1 MRDEMKRN
9 KKLQHEI
16 ARATGYDYSSRE
28 ARERTAANL
37 FAKARIARAPAERDW
52 ETYNDYYNFIHDA
65 SDEMRRSYEEKGLEF
80 DPAVIPDPYI
90 AVETQIQTTV
100 PQPEFR
106 GRDDDKD
113 SEKAKKR
120 EYAVRFVCENNR
132 MDDMNTSNER
142 RLVKLGDAF
151 WKVYWDPTMKAG
163 LDEGDIRIE
172 DVPVEAVYVDP
183 ACREKGMQAG
193 QYVIHLYRMHKVR
206 FCNCYAK
213 ELQKLGIE
221 PDEVMSTDYSSE
233 LKLFDMTS
241 GVNDEEDTVTVLE
254 HWFKQPFP
262 VTVQGRRIEAGTV
275 ACSILVGGKEIK
287 YIPQYWENTGRQ
299 NHLFPF
305 VHYWRIRDENQF
317 YNKSELFAIKDM
329 VDAADRKLGMAI
341 GNDAMVSNDIILAEQ
356 GAFADGSG
364 PSNEPGAVWEL
375 KQGKVNA
382 VRRLGGLQPI
392 QDAVGGTEWFL
403 RQIQRANRNYET
415 NQGAE
420 ASRQTTATALSM
432 MRADAAAQDEIKVA
446 DRNRGFERLYEL
458 IDWSC
463 LEFYDT
469 DRLIFIGAKK
479 KDDNPVSFTFNSAAM
494 SRMLPPVYD
503 YQQPDKIVREEQEYW
518 PRVDVTVTAG
528 EGIIKGKQATLRA
541 LEGIAQMN
549 VTPQNWKII
558 AAQLEILDIPNK
570 KEIVESWRL
579 QFEGPPTPPVMQG
592 MANGSSAPVEG
603 VPQDAGFEQLPTLP
617 GTEGVT

>member
-1 MRDEMKRN
+1 MRL
-9 KKLQHEI
+9 KKKYQDEI
-16 ARATGYDYSSRE
+16 ARATGYDYASRE
-28 ARERTAANL
+28 ARERTAADL
-37 FAKARIARAPAERDW
+37 FQKARHARASAERDW

-65 SDEMRRSYEEKGLEF
+65 SDEMRKAYEEQGLEF
-80 DPAVIPDPYI
+80 DPAVVPDPYI

-106 GRDDDKD
+106 GRDDDQD
-113 SEKAKKR
+113 SKKAKLR

-132 MDDMNTSNER
+132 LEDMNTSNER

-151 WKVYWDPTMKAG
+151 WKVYWDRTMKAG

-193 QYVIHLYRMHKVR
+193 QYVFHLYRMHKVR
-206 FCNCYAK
+206 FCNYYAS

-262 VTVQGRRIEAGTV
+262 VTVNGRKIAAGTV

-287 YIPQYWENTGRQ
+287 YIPQYWENTGAQ
-299 NHLFPF
+299 NQLFPF

-341 GNDAMVSNDIILAEQ
+341 ANDAMMSNDIILMERDS
-356 GAFADGSG
+356 FADGHG
-364 PSNEPGAVWEL
+364 PDNRPGAVWEL
-375 KQGKVNA
+375 KQGKNGT
-382 VRRLGGLQPI
+382 VRRLGGLRAI

-403 RQIQRANRNYET
+403 KQIQRANRNYET

-420 ASRQTTATALSM
+420 AARQTTATALSM
-432 MRADAAAQDEIKVA
+432 MRADAAAQDEIKIA
-446 DRNRGFERLYEL
+446 DRNLGFERLYEL

-469 DRLIFIGAKK
+469 DRLIFIGAET
-479 KDDNPVSFTFNSAAM
+479 KDEQPVSFTFNSAAM
-494 SRMLPPVYD
+494 AQTLPPVFD
-503 YQQPDKIVREEQEYW
+503 YYQPDKIVHEEQEYW

-541 LEGIAQMN
+541 LEAISQIR
-549 VTPQNWKII
+549 VTAENWRII

-570 KEIVESWRL
+570 KEIIESWKAR
-579 QFEGPPTPPVMQG
+579 FAGPPP
-592 MANGSSAPVEG
+592 APVPQGPPAQTAVTIPGMEVPGELPLVPPMEG
-603 VPQDAGFEQLPTLP
+603 AI
-617 GTEGVT
+617 